1 MLSPRH
7 FPQAA
12 PRLLRGRPV
21 LALVLALLTAL
32 VFASIASGRAGA
44 GTATATRSISG
55 EIVLTSDGRS
65 QLAQRVWVSVAT
77 LSGVEVARVRV
88 STDGTFRV
96 VGLEPDRYRVA
107 FVMPALDVTSVIDDG
122 DSRRDGTTIVD
133 VRQRSVSSL
142 GTEFQVRP
150 TGSVTA
156 IGGSV
161 WIDVNGNDSADADD
175 RPAVGSWIILE
186 DGAGKELDRTIT
198 DDSGR
203 FVMHDTCVC
212 RTTDPQLWLRVIARD
227 AAASGRTAVP
237 VGSMSMT
244 AAIPLVPNPEPTT
257 TTASS
262 STLPTVR
269 TRNSPPVDTVDSGA
283 VTTTSSTVTAVS
295 AADRQTTTTQG
306 TVAQSTSTLAS
317 RVKDQLPTE
326 WLVGSPPAT
335 TTVRVPSSTTTTVF
349 LGEAIQTLSASSTPL
364 ISDPGSK
371 RDIAA
376 VLLVIVALGGL
387 CGLMLVVSG
396 SRLNGTESEDPDD
409 VFPFRTE

>member
-1 MLSPRH
+1 M
-7 FPQAA
+7 
-12 PRLLRGRPV
+12 

-32 VFASIASGRAGA
+32 VFASVASGRAGA

-88 STDGTFRV
+88 HRWNVSGRRTGTRPLPRRFCDAG
-96 VGLEPDRYRVA
+96 VGRDVRDRRWR
-107 FVMPALDVTSVIDDG
+107 L
-122 DSRRDGTTIVD
+122 RRDGTTIVD
-133 VRQRSVSSL
+133 VRQRSVSSARHRISSSSD
-142 GTEFQVRP
+142 GF
-150 TGSVTA
+150 GDSDW
-156 IGGSV
+156 GSV

-349 LGEAIQTLSASSTPL
+349 WEKQ
-364 ISDPGSK
+364 SK
-371 RDIAA
+371 PCR
-376 VLLVIVALGGL
+376 
-387 CGLMLVVSG
+387 
-396 SRLNGTESEDPDD
+396 RPR
-409 VFPFRTE
+409 PR